1 MFWRNTAM
9 TATVLA
15 AAALAADP
23 SVGIGSFQLKD
34 IEGKDVALSSYKGKV
49 LLVVN
54 VASKCGHTPQYVG
67 LQDLYTKK
75 QASGF
80 EVLGFPAND
89 FLWQEPGTDAE
100 IHKFCSA
107 KYNVTFPMFSKIHVK
122 GDEIAPL
129 YRWLTSQKSS
139 PEGAGKISWNFE
151 KFVIGR
157 DGQVAGRFAPST
169 LPEDPKVLALIES
182 ELAKPV
188 PSETPAP

>member
-1 MFWRNTAM
+1 M

-15 AAALAADP
+15 AAALATDP
-23 SVGIGSFQLKD
+23 SVGIGSFQMKD

-54 VASKCGHTPQYVG
+54 VASKCGHTPQYAG

-100 IHKFCSA
+100 IHQFCSA

-129 YRWLTSQKSS
+129 YKWLTSQKTS

-157 DGQVAGRFAPST
+157 DGLVAGRFAPST

-182 ELAKPV
+182 ELAKPI

>member
-107 KYNVTFPMFSKIHVK
+107 KYNVAFPMFSKIHVK